1 MIHRCYLAY
10 CDGKNITP
18 DDQVPEAFD
27 YQSFQKNKFVLA
39 YKQIG
44 PPREKFHPGTKCD
57 EEFANPSQVSDRGTG
72 TKKRKASGLS
82 RDRVREAN
90 AKKHKEALAEAV
102 VERRQVEAVSQE
114 QRMYQIG
121 KSHATQ
127 KFLRSH
133 ASQEHKHTQLMM
145 EFFKLTSN
153 PDMKRRLEQ
162 QLMDRM
168 MAPPMTYAKAEE
180 VMYGSSASNPVVID
194 DDIVTTPEL
203 RMSTPVTGGTG
214 SVSAVRS
221 SHASRAR
228 RAVNL
233 APASAASDD
242 ENTGAEEE
250 EDHDVAD
257 NMDDIEVMQAR
268 SIMKDIIMRSGYVV
282 IHNVIPRVPDQDEW
296 FSKLKADVLKLK
308 GTNNMV
314 PIFNGR
320 GSRNDKKRHQ
330 LLFNPEFDARAVY
343 PGMPRRPASDPAVLG
358 RVNAFLEGWW
368 VYIRKKLEALKII
381 TGYRKTGDPHLL
393 MSLEGCKVQKMHWDY
408 PAAKVQAL
416 IEDGQYEDVPV
427 SVLTSFTPGGSAIM
441 IKDGPRKSKKV
452 DLPFGSMVVFT
463 GDVLHAG
470 AGYKDFNLRGFMHV
484 ENKDVLAFKTDQ
496 VYHQLDPQVAPSDR
510 QTRSASLRNENASL
524 EV

>member
-1 MIHRCYLAY
+1 MF
-10 CDGKNITP
+10 G
-18 DDQVPEAFD
+18 
-27 YQSFQKNKFVLA
+27 KNKFVLA

-57 EEFANPSQVSDRGTG
+57 EEFANASQVADRGTG
-72 TKKRKASGLS
+72 TKKRKAGGLS

-90 AKKHKEALAEAV
+90 AKKHKEALVEAV

-153 PDMKRRLEQ
+153 PVMKTRLEQ
-162 QLMDRM
+162 KLMDRM

-194 DDIVTTPEL
+194 DDIVSTPEL
-203 RMSTPVTGGTG
+203 RMSTPVTGATG
-214 SVSAVRS
+214 SVSAARS
-221 SHASRAR
+221 SHASRVR
-228 RAVNL
+228 RAVDL
-233 APASAASDD
+233 ADVSAASED
-242 ENTGAEEE
+242 EEE
-250 EDHDVAD
+250 HDVSD
-257 NMDDIEVMQAR
+257 HMDDIEVMQAR
-268 SIMKDIIMRSGYVV
+268 SIMSDIIMRSGYVV
-282 IHNVIPRVPDQDEW
+282 IKNVIPLVPDQDEW
-296 FSKLKADVLKLK
+296 FSDLKEDVLKLK

-343 PGMPRRPASDPAVLG
+343 PGMPRRPPSDPAVLG
-358 RVNAFLEGWW
+358 RVNAFLKGWW

-381 TGYRKTGDPHLL
+381 TAYRKTGDPHLL
-393 MSLEGCKVQKMHWDY
+393 MSLDGCKVQKMHWDY

-416 IEDGQYEDVPV
+416 IEDGKYEDVPV

-441 IKDGPRKSKKV
+441 IKDGTKKSKKV

-470 AGYKDFNLRGFMHV
+470 AAYKDFNLRGFMHV
-484 ENKDVLAFKTDQ
+484 ENKDVLAFKTDE

-510 QTRSASLRNENASL
+510 QTRSASVRNENASL